1 MSPYRRLA
9 LPVALLLAIGGPLSV
24 AGRGD
29 ENHIDGYPIQ
39 FPASQIEITKVY
51 ADGVEQEGH
60 HVALPAT
67 CVIYVNKG
75 PKPVVHVQFDF
86 AAVPSDL
93 KIGIPEPYDTTGKF
107 AVGVLQNSGYYNCRL
122 SHFGQVLDGQ
132 LRRIRV
138 FGRPEF
144 YWLVAWVNK
153 VVYADGTTW
162 EAQPPVYASPLPAP
176 TPFH

>member
-1 MSPYRRLA
+1 MPDVYISR
-9 LPVALLLAIGGPLSV
+9 
-24 AGRGD
+24 AGLD
-29 ENHIDGYPIQ
+29 NAELDQ
-39 FPASQIEITKVY
+39 
-51 ADGVEQEGH
+51 
-60 HVALPAT
+60 
-67 CVIYVNKG
+67 
-75 PKPVVHVQFDF
+75 
-86 AAVPSDL
+86 
-93 KIGIPEPYDTTGKF
+93 KF